1 MVRDMETFYPRKD
14 EMGNGPIELVL
25 GNVLD
30 KVSERHR
37 TCMAWKALCCVA
49 VATSTTTMTTT
60 TTKIQLSTHEQELR
74 RSGKTQRH
82 QS

>member
-30 KVSERHR
+30 KVGERHSSVAR
-37 TCMAWKALCCVA
+37 KASCCVVLCCVA
-49 VATSTTTMTTT
+49 VAS
-60 TTKIQLSTHEQELR
+60 SHEQDNQR
-74 RSGKTQRH
+74 RGSAAQGGLGKPVRT
-82 QS
+82 SSS